1 MLSEYLCCK
10 LCQRA
15 CGVNRYE
22 TVGRCRSTAE
32 LNIARAALHFWEE
45 PPISGTR
52 GSGTIFF
59 TGCSLSCSFCQN
71 REISRAAVGREVSIS
86 RLSEIMLELEAE
98 GAHNINLVTPTH
110 FIPSIREAI
119 ILAKEKGLTVPIVYN
134 TGSYETPEALSGLSG
149 LVDIYLADY
158 KFYTP
163 KTAKEY
169 ANAEDYPRVAEAA
182 IDEMFR
188 QVGSFEIKDG
198 LMTRG
203 IIIRIL
209 ELPGH
214 SAEAKLSL
222 SKLYRR
228 FGDGV
233 YFSLMSQFTPNKD
246 AKPPLDRPVSREEYR
261 ELLRYAE
268 KLGVKNAFTQ
278 EFGCADES
286 FIPPFDLMKNEE

>member
-22 TVGRCRSTAE
+22 AVGRCKSTAE
-32 LNIARAALHFWEE
+32 VKIARAALHLWEE

-86 RLSEIMLELEAE
+86 HISEIMLELEGE

-134 TGSYETPEALSGLSG
+134 TGSYERPEALSLLSG

-158 KFYTP
+158 KFYTG
-163 KTAKEY
+163 KC
-169 ANAEDYPRVAEAA
+169 AEECAGAPDYPESALLA
-182 IDEMFR
+182 IDEMYR

-228 FGDGV
+228 FGDKV
-233 YFSLMSQFTPNKD
+233 YFSLMSQFTPGKD

-268 KLGVKNAFTQ
+268 KLGVKNAFIQ
-278 EFGCADES
+278 ESGAADEA
-286 FIPPFDLMKNEE
+286 FIPPFDLMQNL